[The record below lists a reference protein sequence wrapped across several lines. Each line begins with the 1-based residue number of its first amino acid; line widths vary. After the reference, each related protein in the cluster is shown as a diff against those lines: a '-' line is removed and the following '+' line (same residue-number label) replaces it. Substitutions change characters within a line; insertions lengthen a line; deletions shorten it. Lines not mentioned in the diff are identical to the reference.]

1 MLSFI
6 DASVVF
12 LVLSLTVL
20 PVASW
25 FAIKGIDR
33 RREQY

>member
-1 MLSFI
+1 MAFVE
-6 DASVVF
+6 ASVVF

-20 PVASW
+20 PVATF

>member
-1 MLSFI
+1 MSFI

-12 LVLSLTVL
+12 LVLSLTVV
-20 PVASW
+20 PIASW
-25 FAIKGIDR
+25 LAIKGIDR

>member
-1 MLSFI
+1 MAFI

>member
-1 MLSFI
+1 MSFI

-12 LVLSLTVL
+12 LVVSLTLV
-20 PVASW
+20 PVATW

>member
-1 MLSFI
+1 MAFI

-12 LVLSLTVL
+12 LVLSLTLL
-20 PVASW
+20 PVATW

-33 RREQY
+33 RRELY

>member
-1 MLSFI
+1 MAFV

-12 LVLSLTVL
+12 LVLSLTLL
-20 PVASW
+20 PVATF

>member
-1 MLSFI
+1 MSFI
-6 DASVVF
+6 EASVVF
-12 LVLSLTVL
+12 LVLSLTVV
-20 PVASW
+20 PVATW